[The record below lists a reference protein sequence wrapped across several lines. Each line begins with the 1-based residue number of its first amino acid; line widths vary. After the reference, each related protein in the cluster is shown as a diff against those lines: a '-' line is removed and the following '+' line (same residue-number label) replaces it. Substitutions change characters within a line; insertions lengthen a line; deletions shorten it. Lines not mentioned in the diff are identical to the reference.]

1 MSQTYYY
8 IAASKAFFDSEP
20 FYEVLAER
28 RRNYAERN
36 KPIDFEYI
44 ENPAFLQAP
53 EFAELRGKLDA
64 PAAALVSTDPKLVR
78 WLKLR
83 LEFVEMGE
91 FAAPSDTIPD
101 AMAAQPE

>member
-20 FYEVLAER
+20 FDEVLAER
-28 RRNYAERN
+28 KRNYAERN

-44 ENPAFLQAP
+44 ERPAFLTAP
-53 EFAELRGKLDA
+53 EFADLRA
-64 PAAALVSTDPKLVR
+64 RIEEPAAALVSTDPKLVR

-91 FAAPSDTIPD
+91 FTAPSDTIPD
-101 AMAAQPE
+101 AMAPQPE

>member
-8 IAASKAFFDSEP
+8 IAASKVFFDSEP
-20 FYEVLAER
+20 FDEVLAER
-28 RRNYAERN
+28 KRNYAERN
-36 KPIDFEYI
+36 KPIDFQYI
-44 ENPAFLQAP
+44 ERPAFLAAP
-53 EFAELRGKLDA
+53 EFADLRARIDE

-91 FAAPSDTIPD
+91 FSAPSDTIPD

>member
-20 FYEVLAER
+20 FDEVLAER
-28 RRNYAERN
+28 RRNYAERQ
-36 KPIDFEYI
+36 KPVDFDYI
-44 ENPAFLQAP
+44 VQPAFLAAP
-53 EFAELRGKLDA
+53 EFAELRDLVGS
-64 PAAALVSTDPKLVR
+64 PAAAVVTTDPKLAR

-91 FAAPSDTIPD
+91 FICP
-101 AMAAQPE
+101 

>member
-20 FYEVLAER
+20 FDEVLAER
-28 RRNYAERN
+28 KRNYAERN

-44 ENPAFLQAP
+44 ERPAFLNAP
-53 EFAELRGKLDA
+53 EFGDLRNKLDH
-64 PAAALVSTDPKLVR
+64 PAAALVTTDPKLVR

-91 FAAPSDTIPD
+91 FTAPSDTIPD